1 MHNDFIHEN
10 PWQALKRYTD
20 ARIGLGRAG
29 VSLTTDTHLQFQ
41 LAHAKARDAVHLPLD
56 FAQLSQSLHKVL
68 GPEAL
73 LKVPLF
79 QVKSQA
85 QNRAMYLQRPDLGR
99 LLESK
104 DQLTLQ
110 QWRRDNPAE
119 FDVAFVIADG
129 LSSAAVAHHA
139 APMLQSITSALA
151 GTALTTGPVV
161 MAEQGRVAIGD
172 PIGEA
177 LKARLLVMLIGERP
191 GLSSPDS
198 LGCYFTY
205 QPQSG
210 KNDAHRNCISNIR
223 HEGLSYEEATH
234 KLLYLM
240 LEADKRQL
248 SGVSLKDESD
258 NGTSALSSSPTNLL
272 LESSAH

>member
-10 PWQALKRYTD
+10 PWQTLKRYTD

-29 VSLTTDTHLQFQ
+29 VSLTTDVHLQFQ

-56 FAQLSQSLHKVL
+56 FAQLSQSLRQVL
-68 GPEAL
+68 SPESS
-73 LKVPLF
+73 LKMPLF
-79 QVKSQA
+79 QVNSQA
-85 QNRAMYLQRPDLGR
+85 QNRAHYLQRPDLGR
-99 LLESK
+99 LLENK

-129 LSSAAVAHHA
+129 LSSAAVANHA
-139 APMLQSITSALA
+139 AAMLSSMTSALQS
-151 GTALTTGPVV
+151 TRLTIGPVV
-161 MAEQGRVAIGD
+161 MVEQGRVAIGD

-177 LKARLLVMLIGERP
+177 LQARLLVMLIGERP

-248 SGVSLKDESD
+248 SGVNLKDESD
-258 NGTSALSSSPTNLL
+258 NGESALSSSPTNLL
-272 LESSAH
+272 LETSNH